1 MEKSVRYPQT
11 ALKNEFFLFVT
22 KCYEVIHKVI
32 NIINVLI
39 FCEIRRQTAIFK
51 PFLSAVVDNSEAKMW
66 ITRFYVEK
74 GEVLSIFVDGK
85 KLRAFSLCRL
95 IVPNRVDT
103 GNRDV
108 FTDGCSTKNLH

>member
-39 FCEIRRQTAIFK
+39 FCEIRRQTAVFK
-51 PFLSAVVDNSEAKMW
+51 PFLSAVVDNSETKMW
-66 ITRFYVEK
+66 ITRFLCGK
-74 GEVLSIFVDGK
+74 RRGFVDFCRRK

-108 FTDGCSTKNLH
+108 FTDGFSTKNLH

>member
-1 MEKSVRYPQT
+1 
-11 ALKNEFFLFVT
+11 
-22 KCYEVIHKVI
+22 
-32 NIINVLI
+32 
-39 FCEIRRQTAIFK
+39 
-51 PFLSAVVDNSEAKMW
+51 MW

-108 FTDGCSTKNLH
+108 FTDGFSTKNLH